1 MIKQEKT
8 MPIYVKGRKEKVQT
22 YLMCIRRENRRTK
35 AKYQVQ
41 NERITSN
48 IKKRKRTKD
57 VVE

>member
-8 MPIYVKGRKEKVQT
+8 IPIYVKGGKEKVQI

-35 AKYQVQ
+35 GKYQMQ
-41 NERITSN
+41 NERIKSN

-57 VVE
+57 VLG